1 MEGVNEPFVFKGY
14 QYEDLDYAI
23 ENFVNEYDLPLD
35 PQKLAEVKN
44 VAEMLD
50 LIVSY
55 FKQERK
61 EDCTSQQAFY
71 KLRTI
76 LQRHTNE
83 SDIKPSTRLEELFP
97 KRNRI
102 EIIKRIEEE
111 LGFKL
116 KVFKPKE
123 YKVLMLWLLFFVLV
137 IFAFF
142 QQFLLVTL
150 GIVVLYF
157 LRGIIFENGE
167 EFKVETVGE
176 LVKLMVEKNYFK
188 SRRDPNTMNEK
199 ELREMIAKYFEDCLG
214 LEREEFLNAKFG

>member
-1 MEGVNEPFVFKGY
+1 MEGVKEPFVFKGY

-35 PQKLAEVKN
+35 PQKLAEVRN

-55 FKQERK
+55 FKQEKK

-76 LQRHTNE
+76 LHKYTNE

-97 KRNRI
+97 KQNRI
-102 EIIKRIEEE
+102 ENINRVEED

-116 KVFKPKE
+116 HILKMKDDIVT
-123 YKVLMLWLLFFVLV
+123 VLVVTFLVLFVLLFFTTLYAMVGGV
-137 IFAFF
+137 IWLFAYK
-142 QQFLLVTL
+142 VAED
-150 GIVVLYF
+150 Y
-157 LRGIIFENGE
+157 RK
-167 EFKVETVGE
+167 EFKVEMVGE

-199 ELREMIAKYFEDCLG
+199 ELREMIAKYFADCLG

>member
-1 MEGVNEPFVFKGY
+1 MEEVKEPFVFKGY

-35 PQKLAEVKN
+35 PQKLAEVRN
-44 VAEMLD
+44 VAEILD

-55 FKQERK
+55 FKQEKR

-76 LQRHTNE
+76 LHKYTNE
-83 SDIKPSTRLEELFP
+83 SDIKPNTRLEELFP
-97 KRNRI
+97 KQNRI
-102 EIIKRIEEE
+102 ENIKRVEED

-123 YKVLMLWLLFFVLV
+123 YKVLMLWLFFFVLV

-167 EFKVETVGE
+167 EFKVDTVGE

-199 ELREMIAKYFEDCLG
+199 ELREMIAKYFADCLG

>member
-1 MEGVNEPFVFKGY
+1 MEEVKEPFVFKGY

-23 ENFVNEYDLPLD
+23 ENFVNEYNLSLD
-35 PQKLAEVKN
+35 PQKLAEVRN

-55 FKQERK
+55 FKQEKK

-76 LQRHTNE
+76 LHKYTNE
-83 SDIKPSTRLEELFP
+83 SDIKPNTRLEELFP
-97 KRNRI
+97 KQNRI
-102 EIIKRIEEE
+102 ENIKRVEED

-123 YKVLMLWLLFFVLV
+123 YKVLMLWLFFFVLV

-188 SRRDPNTMNEK
+188 SRRDPDTMNEQ
-199 ELREMIAKYFEDCLG
+199 ELREMIAKYFADCLG